1 MPGRCSAVPAR
12 AFAGHWPV
20 LLSLCFF
27 GVGARALINQQ
38 AVHAAH
44 VNAIFG
50 MLVFLAGPTVL
61 ILALVLAMRSCGRRC
76 RTCPLSVPAPMRGG
90 GPGVRLWPAS
100 EASRS
105 RSSVST
111 TDPAYLADDATNYYY
126 DVFMYDPL
134 HKASLPEKLTVT
146 GVVVVAV
153 ALGLRILLAQWR
165 PLRRQRW
172 LGIPR
177 AYLEIVWITATALL
191 IHPMYEAAK
200 EWAFSRRATHWLA
213 AARDQVYGLPHNP
226 IDWFG
231 TALGSVSTSSSASRS
246 RGWSSARSSTDA
258 RSRPRREA
266 SGGFLR
272 RTTHGLLGQGFGPL
286 RDGVYLVRRS
296 GLAAVLGFCGMFLL
310 SQTVAVWMFEAE
322 RVIIGPRDFGFW
334 VPASEITAAI
344 NSAVQLAVVV
354 CLVAGATDRTLWIES
369 HHRQVS
375 RAPDSGPAQRARRR
389 PGRAGGYL
397 RRSEPAAP
405 TTRTSCRR
413 RLDGLIRRSA
423 AAHDRR

>member
-1 MPGRCSAVPAR
+1 VTVVDTGPASDENRVWLRRTALTDAWAVLR
-12 AFAGHWPV
+12 GSGQAFAGHWPV

-50 MLVFLAGPTVL
+50 MLVFLAGPTTL
-61 ILALVLAMRSCGRRC
+61 ILALVLAMRTLRPSLPYLSTVGAGADARWRSW
-76 RTCPLSVPAPMRGG
+76 RTTLAGIGSVAVPFV
-90 GPGVRLWPAS
+90 GVYYGS
-100 EASRS
+100 G
-105 RSSVST
+105 
-111 TDPAYLADDATNYYY
+111 YLADDATNYYY

-146 GVVVVAV
+146 GVIVVAV
-153 ALGLRILLAQWR
+153 ALGLRILLAQCR
-165 PLRRQRW
+165 PLRQQRW

-200 EWAFSRRATHWLA
+200 EWAFNRRATHWLA

-226 IDWFG
+226 ADWFG
-231 TALGSVSTSSSASRS
+231 TAIGSVDVIIGLPIAWLVVGAVVYGRQIE
-246 RGWSSARSSTDA
+246 AEA
-258 RSRPRREA
+258 EA

-272 RTTHGLLGQGFGPL
+272 RMMYSLLGQGFGPL
-286 RDGVYLVRRS
+286 RDGVYLVGRS

-334 VPASEITAAI
+334 VPASGITSAI

-369 HHRQVS
+369 HHRQAN
-375 RAPDSGPAQRARRR
+375 RLRIPAQR
-389 PGRAGGYL
+389 
-397 RRSEPAAP
+397 SELTVTQVEQAA
-405 TTRTSCRR
+405 TS
-413 RLDGLIRRSA
+413 SV
-423 AAHDRR
+423 